1 MVDLDPVGVAAE
13 RFTLVHL
20 MTMNMMVNRTT
31 AMAIGTAMAAA
42 LLFSETRKIS
52 LIPLITPGLIF
63 LRKGF

>member
-42 LLFSETRKIS
+42 LLFSEM
-52 LIPLITPGLIF
+52 
-63 LRKGF
+63 